1 MKPSKYSRH
10 AAMICLSVRAAADSC
25 IRHYVL
31 QETAL
36 FEVGY
41 RYKDADRNPLL
52 RVCFC
57 PSPLL
62 SNLPADSLWEILGLS
77 RQCNGALYL
86 LQGYVKA
93 PMSPQNGIGAL
104 SLGVIVDHTFEI

>member
-62 SNLPADSLWEILGLS
+62 SNLPADSLWRFLDFHGNVMELFTCCRVTSRRPCHHKMGLA
-77 RQCNGALYL
+77 R
-86 LQGYVKA
+86 
-93 PMSPQNGIGAL
+93 
-104 SLGVIVDHTFEI
+104 